1 LSWHEI
7 SSKVEINSI
16 LRIRRLQE
24 NKYRK
29 KYNRNSQIGE
39 NNNKKERSRNE
50 TKTKKGWEAGRDETV
65 YHMKRRK

>member
-7 SSKVEINSI
+7 SSNVDINSI

-39 NNNKKERSRNE
+39 TNNKKERNRNE
-50 TKTKKGWEAGRDETV
+50 TQTKKGWEVGRDETV